1 MGVVFLGLLAIG
13 CTVVLRPFVSAIL
26 WAAILCFATWPVYR
40 RLEGAIPGRK
50 NLAAALMTTLIALV
64 LVLPF
69 AVAGFTFADNVGR
82 LAQQIHGFSNQ
93 GVPVVPSW
101 VDHVP
106 LLGNWLRNYWQT
118 LHENTELA
126 AATIQVWFDKLTP
139 WLLRSGLSL
148 GYGILQLAL
157 SVFIAFFFYR
167 DGLSV
172 VASVQ
177 SALKRITG
185 DYAHRLIETV
195 SVTVRSVVY
204 GSLGTALA
212 QGIMAGIGFTLAGIP
227 AALLWAL
234 LCFMLALIP
243 AGPPLVWVPATIWL
257 FARGETGAGI
267 FLALWGLICISGI
280 DNLVRPFLISRGN
293 PLPFALTLLG
303 VMGGILAFGFIG
315 LFLGPTL
322 LAAGYSLVQEFV
334 RRKNRGPAP
343 A

>member
-1 MGVVFLGLLAIG
+1 MGNDMRLERIVGIVFLSLLAIG

-26 WAAILCFATWPVYR
+26 WATILCFATWPVYR
-40 RLEGAIPGRK
+40 RLEGAMPGR
-50 NLAAALMTTLIALV
+50 NLAAAIMTTLIALV

-82 LAQQIHGFSNQ
+82 LAQQIHGYSNQ
-93 GVPVVPSW
+93 GVPVVPAW

-118 LHENTELA
+118 LHENTELEA
-126 AATIQVWFDKLTP
+126 ETIRVSFDKLTP

-167 DGLSV
+167 DGLAV

-177 SALKRITG
+177 SGLARITG
-185 DYAHRLIETV
+185 DYAHRLLDTV

-212 QGIMAGIGFTLAGIP
+212 QGVVAGIGFTLAGIP

-234 LCFMLALIP
+234 LSFLLALIP

-257 FARGETGAGI
+257 FARGKAAAASSWPCGA
-267 FLALWGLICISGI
+267 
-280 DNLVRPFLISRGN
+280 
-293 PLPFALTLLG
+293 
-303 VMGGILAFGFIG
+303 
-315 LFLGPTL
+315 
-322 LAAGYSLVQEFV
+322 
-334 RRKNRGPAP
+334 
-343 A
+343 